1 MSLFQKLLLIPC
13 LAPLLGLL
21 IASSLNTGSSS
32 QLQLLVWR
40 TPSLPIGAWTALAGI
55 TGAGLSAASA
65 LLLLPS
71 AAPLRRR
78 SHQPLDTPMEQEW
91 PQQAPAPM
99 PERDV
104 RDPAPTVAVPYRV
117 VQKGRPQQRSN
128 EPQAAA
134 RSATAA
140 TNASPDWGD
149 DPDRDW

>member
-21 IASSLNTGSSS
+21 IASGLNTGSSS

-40 TPSLPIGAWTALAGI
+40 TPSLPIGAWTALAGL

-71 AAPLRRR
+71 ATPLRRR
-78 SHQPLDTPMEQEW
+78 RHQPLDLPVEQEL
-91 PQQAPAPM
+91 PRQAAPPM

-117 VQKGRPQQRSN
+117 VQKGRPQHRDS
-128 EPQAAA
+128 EPQPAS

-140 TNASPDWGD
+140 TNSNHDWGA
-149 DPDRDW
+149 DPDLDW

>member
-21 IASSLNTGSSS
+21 IASGLNTGSSS

-40 TPSLPIGAWTALAGI
+40 TPSLPIGAWTALAGL

-71 AAPLRRR
+71 APPLRRR
-78 SHQPLDTPMEQEW
+78 SHQPMDAPVEQEW

-117 VQKGRPQQRSN
+117 VQKGRPQHRGS
-128 EPQAAA
+128 EPQPAA

-140 TNASPDWGD
+140 TNASQDWGA

>member
-21 IASSLNTGSSS
+21 IASGLNTASSS

-40 TPSLPIGAWTALAGI
+40 TPSLPIGAWTALAGL
-55 TGAGLSAASA
+55 TGAGLSAVSA

-71 AAPLRRR
+71 APPLRRR
-78 SHQPLDTPMEQEW
+78 WHQPRDRPVEQDW
-91 PQQAPAPM
+91 PQQSPSPM

-117 VQKGRPQQRSN
+117 VQKGRPQHRGV
-128 EPQAAA
+128 EPQPARSTAAA
-134 RSATAA
+134 SQTDH
-140 TNASPDWGD
+140 DWGA

>member
-21 IASSLNTGSSS
+21 IASGLNTGSSS

-40 TPSLPIGAWTALAGI
+40 TPSLPIGAWTALAGL

-71 AAPLRRR
+71 APPLRRR

-91 PQQAPAPM
+91 PQQPPAQM

-117 VQKGRPQQRSN
+117 VQKGRPQHRSN
-128 EPQAAA
+128 EPQPAA

-140 TNASPDWGD
+140 TNASQDWGD

>member
-1 MSLFQKLLLIPC
+1 MSLFQKLLSIPC

-21 IASSLNTGSSS
+21 IASGLNTNSSS

-71 AAPLRRR
+71 APPLRRR

-117 VQKGRPQQRSN
+117 VQKGRPQHRNN
-128 EPQAAA
+128 EPQPAA

-140 TNASPDWGD
+140 TNASQDWGD
-149 DPDRDW
+149 DPDRGW

>member
-13 LAPLLGLL
+13 LAPLLGVL
-21 IASSLNTGSSS
+21 IASGLNTGSSS

-40 TPSLPIGAWTALAGI
+40 TPSLPIGAWTALAGL

-71 AAPLRRR
+71 APTLRRR
-78 SHQPLDTPMEQEW
+78 SHKPLDIPVEQEW

-117 VQKGRPQQRSN
+117 VQKGRPQHRGS
-128 EPQAAA
+128 EPQPAA

-140 TNASPDWGD
+140 TNASQDWGA

>member
-21 IASSLNTGSSS
+21 IASGLNTASSS

-40 TPSLPIGAWTALAGI
+40 TPSLPIGAWTALAGL
-55 TGAGLSAASA
+55 TGAGLSAVSA

-71 AAPLRRR
+71 APPLRRR
-78 SHQPLDTPMEQEW
+78 WHQPLDRPVEQDW
-91 PQQAPAPM
+91 PQQSPSPM

-117 VQKGRPQQRSN
+117 VQKGRPQHRGGDPQPSRS
-128 EPQAAA
+128 AAA
-134 RSATAA
+134 
-140 TNASPDWGD
+140 ASQTDHDWGA